1 MTNPF
6 IESPVNRFSNLV
18 DILCCRAQT
27 QSDKTAYIFLK
38 DGETEEARLTYK
50 ELDEQA
56 RFIAAQLQSLGAAGE
71 RALLLYPPGLDY
83 IAAFFGCLYARVMA
97 VPVYP
102 PHPARPERTM
112 PRLRGIVKDARPFVA
127 LTTSP
132 ILKMAES
139 FFFQDSDLGKMRWLA
154 TDQSANESNIVSGW
168 LRDPSVTSDTLA
180 FLQYTSGSTGSPKGV
195 MVSHGNLLHNGHLMM
210 SAFGQTEESVCV
222 NWLPLYHDMGLIGN
236 ALQGLY
242 VGMPCILMSPVAFL
256 QKPFR
261 WLQAITR
268 YKGTFSGGPNFA
280 YDLCV
285 KKVTAEQ
292 RQELDLSSWKDAFNG
307 SEPVRYDTL
316 ERFAAAF
323 DPCGFRR
330 ETFYPCYGLAEAT
343 LMAAGGES
351 GALPVSG
358 CFDKEALAKH
368 QVIPTDKND
377 IPRLMSSGTTRE
389 EQQILIV
396 NPHSQTRCQANE
408 VGEIWI
414 SGGSV
419 AKGYWQNPVETA
431 KNFQAYLADTGEG
444 PFFRTGDLGFLQDGE
459 LFVTSRLKD
468 LIIIRG
474 RNHYPQD
481 IELTAEQSSPRLRPG
496 CSAAFSVEINGTE
509 HLVVAA
515 EIERRF
521 SEQLQKA
528 DPAERR
534 RIPELPEYQLPPSP
548 MNADDVVGSVRKA
561 VSEQHELQVY
571 GVLLLK
577 VGSIPKTS
585 SGKIQR
591 NECKERFLNGK
602 LELVASSI
610 LEGFSSSED
619 ESLLN
624 REKLLDIP
632 PEDRQPAMESYL
644 KNLLAKVLDV
654 DPEWLDPQ
662 QPLGFIGIDSL
673 KAVEVRNRLE
683 AALGMLWPITR
694 LLQGPTI
701 IELAAE
707 AVQKL
712 LASPSASE
720 NRLAALHDQNES
732 PLSHNQ
738 QSLWFMY
745 QLAPESAAY
754 NISFSLR
761 ICSKLDIP
769 ALQRSF
775 ESLVSR
781 HASLRTVYTIRNNKS
796 VQQIQVSPE
805 PFFEAADAAGWHSDE
820 FRAALV
826 KEFHL
831 PFDLEKGPVI
841 RVKLFTRSETE
852 HTLLVTVHHITADFW
867 SMLSMLD
874 ELLMLYDAETSG
886 RPTPLSPL
894 NFSYTD
900 YVRWQKNML
909 SGPEAER
916 QWAYWRQRLSGDL
929 PVLNLPT
936 DHPRPP
942 VQAYD
947 GASHG
952 FRLDPELTRKIKT
965 LARQEGATLYMSLL
979 AAFQV
984 LLYRYTG
991 QEDIIVGSPTSGRV
1005 RSEFEE
1011 VMGYFVNPLVMR
1023 SDLSGSPSFK
1033 EFIGQVRQTVLEAL
1047 DHQDYPFQ
1055 LLVER
1060 LRPQREASRSPVI
1073 QVMFVLQQ
1081 PHRLKESAGFVVR
1094 EDGARMRAAGLELE
1108 SMSLESRVAQFDL
1121 TLMMVEAD
1129 RGMAA
1134 SLEYNTDLFEADT
1147 AARMVGH
1154 FKTLLEGISENPDQA
1169 VSELPMLTAS
1179 ERRQLL
1185 AEFNNTEAEFPRDKT
1200 LPDLFEAQAALTP
1213 NRIALI
1219 FGDTELTYR
1228 ELNEQSNRVAHFLSD
1243 NYALQ
1248 PDERVAVLMD
1258 RSERLIIS
1266 LLGIMK
1272 AGGAYVPIDPAYPED
1287 RIAYM
1292 LEDSGCKI
1300 LLTDGKLAVNARCP
1314 LVHYDD
1320 LLTGNNA
1327 QYAASNIQRST
1338 VPNHLAY
1345 IIYTSGSTGQ
1355 PKGVMVEHRGF
1366 VNMIL
1371 SQIRL
1376 FEIQTQD
1383 RVLQF
1388 ASCAF
1393 DGSMWEIFMAL
1404 LSGAT
1409 LVCANEYEVKE
1420 PERLVQLIETGI
1432 TFAALPPSY
1441 LRILGFERLGRL
1453 KNLITA
1459 GEKAVSDEGRFS
1471 NGRRHYWNLYGPT
1484 EYSVTAACFRTDP
1497 GQAYKSG
1504 IPIGKPIF
1512 NTEILI
1518 LDPRGT
1524 KLRPVGIPGEICIA
1538 GAGLARGYLNKPELT
1553 AEKFISH
1560 PFKKGERLYRTG
1572 DLGRWLPDGNIEF
1585 LGRNDD
1591 QVKVRGYRIELGEI
1605 ENCLLSHNAVKEAAV
1620 IAKAFRGGDKELAA
1634 YIVADRRPQ
1643 VTGRRPQ
1650 DRAGNSQQPA
1660 AELNV
1665 TLLREHLGKT
1675 LPDYMIPS
1683 YFVQLEKL
1691 PLNPNGKVDR
1701 KSLPDPAEAEMNQG
1715 TLYIAPRNK
1724 TEADIAEVWSA
1735 VLGRTGIGIND
1746 NYFALGGDSI
1756 KAIQVASRLLQK
1768 GWKLDLR
1775 NLFRYPTI
1783 AKVCPHLT
1791 AVGQTREQEKV
1802 SGEVPLTA
1810 VQNWFFEEVQTDPH
1824 HFNQAMLLK
1833 ACPRFEENPLGTALT
1848 AIWENHD
1855 ALRLQYITEKNG
1867 IVQRYADP
1875 APAIAFEILD
1885 LRTGENGQRAMGE
1898 HADRLQASMNL
1909 TEGPLMKCALYR
1921 MKDADRLLITIHHLL
1936 TDGVSWRILLEDLT
1950 AAYQQAIEGKSIQL
1964 PPKTASFRTWADKIY
1979 EYARSTDF
1987 SKETAYWRGITANQI
2002 PLLPSDMKPGEN
2014 LMRHAGTVSANL
2026 SEAETGIL
2034 LTAAHHAYNTRPEDL
2049 LLTGLLMAFKNWTG
2063 QDRIFV
2069 LLEGHGREPLINAD
2083 VNRTVGWFTS
2093 MYPVLLTLPPH
2104 TDDPGREIKQ
2114 VKETL
2119 RKVPNRGIGYGI
2131 LRYIVRDEGLSGG
2144 TRPDICFNYLGQFDE
2159 VAETNWFSL
2168 ESMSPGQTVS
2178 PSHKRVH
2185 ALDINAMVLNKQLN
2199 LFLTYDGTRFQESAM
2214 QKLLENYF
2222 AQLRNLLKHCQSRT
2236 EQEKTPGDFSYSN
2249 LSIEEFGSILN
2260 ELK

>member
-1 MTNPF
+1 MTNSFP
-6 IESPVNRFSNLV
+6 EVPVKKFSNLA
-18 DILCCRAQT
+18 DILCSRAQA
-27 QSDKTAYIFLK
+27 QPDKTAYIFLK

-50 ELDEQA
+50 ELDEQT
-56 RFIAAQLQSLGAAGE
+56 RFVAAQLQSLGAAGE

-127 LTTSP
+127 LTASP

-139 FFFQDSDLGKMRWLA
+139 FFSQDSDLGKMHWLA
-154 TDQSANESNIVSGW
+154 TDRSANENQESEISSIASGW
-168 LRDPSVTSDTLA
+168 LRDPSVNSDTLA

-195 MVSHGNLLHNGHLMM
+195 MVSHGNLLHNGRLMM

-242 VGMPCILMSPVAFL
+242 VGMPCILMSPAAFL

-268 YKGTFSGGPNFA
+268 YKGTFSGAPNFA

-285 KKVTAEQ
+285 KKIAPEQ
-292 RQELDLSSWKDAFNG
+292 RQSLDLSSWKNAFNG
-307 SEPVRYDTL
+307 SEPVQHDTL
-316 ERFAAAF
+316 ERFAAGF
-323 DPCGFRR
+323 ESCGFRR

-351 GALPVSG
+351 DALPVSG
-358 CFDKEALAKH
+358 CFDKEALEEH
-368 QVIPTDKND
+368 QVIPADKND

-389 EQQILIV
+389 EQQIVIV
-396 NPHSQTRCQANE
+396 NPHSRTRCQANE

-419 AKGYWQNPVETA
+419 AKGYWEKPEETE
-431 KNFQAYLADTGEG
+431 KTFRAYLADTGEG
-444 PFFRTGDLGFLQDGE
+444 PFLRTGDLGFLQDRE
-459 LFVTSRLKD
+459 LFVTGRLKD

-481 IELTAEQSSPRLRPG
+481 IEVTAEQSSPRLRPG
-496 CSAAFSVEINGTE
+496 CSAAFSVDINGTE

-515 EIERRF
+515 EVERRF
-521 SEQLQKA
+521 DTRRQKQGL
-528 DPAERR
+528 PPNKEERERR
-534 RIPELPEYQLPPSP
+534 SGNDRRQIKELPEYPYPRSP
-548 MNADDVVGSVRKA
+548 LDADDAVGAVRKA

-591 NECKERFLNGK
+591 NECKQRFLNGT

-610 LEGFSSSED
+610 LEGFSGSED

-632 PEDRQPAMESYL
+632 PEDRQPLMEAYL

-683 AALGMLWPITR
+683 ATLGMLWPITR

-720 NRLAALHDQNES
+720 SRLAALHGQNES

-754 NISFSLR
+754 NISFALR
-761 ICSKLDIP
+761 ICSELDIP
-769 ALQRSF
+769 ALKRSF

-781 HASLRTVYTIRNNKS
+781 QASFRTIYTIRDNQT
-796 VQQIQVSPE
+796 VQQIQDSPG
-805 PFFEAADAAGWHSDE
+805 PFFEAADASGWHHDE

-852 HTLLVTVHHITADFW
+852 HTLLVTVHHIAADFW
-867 SMLSMLD
+867 SMLSLLD
-874 ELLMLYDAETSG
+874 ELLMLYDAEISG
-886 RPTPLSPL
+886 RPNPLAPL

-900 YVRWQKNML
+900 YVRWQRNML

-916 QWAYWRQRLSGDL
+916 HWAYWRQKLSGDL

-942 VQAYD
+942 VQTYN
-947 GASHG
+947 GASCG

-965 LARQEGATLYMSLL
+965 LAQKEGATLYMTLL

-991 QEDIIVGSPTSGRV
+991 QDDIIVGSPTSGRV
-1005 RSEFEE
+1005 RTEFEE
-1011 VMGYFVNPLVMR
+1011 VMGYFVNPLAMR
-1023 SDLSGSPSFK
+1023 ADLSGSPSFR
-1033 EFIGQVRQTVLEAL
+1033 EFIKQVRQTVLEAL

-1094 EDGARMRAAGLELE
+1094 EDGARMRAAGLDLE

-1134 SLEYNTDLFEADT
+1134 SLEYNTDLFESDT
-1147 AARMVGH
+1147 ARRVVGH
-1154 FKTLLEGISENPDQA
+1154 FRTLLEGIAENPDQP
-1169 VSELPMLTAS
+1169 VSDLPMLTAS

-1185 AEFNNTEAEFPRDKT
+1185 ADFNDTEADFPRDRT
-1200 LPDLFEAQAALTP
+1200 IADLFEKQAEKTP
-1213 NRIALI
+1213 DNIAVV
-1219 FGDTELTYR
+1219 FECTQVTYR
-1228 ELNEQSNRVAHFLSD
+1228 ELNQKANRIAHFLKD
-1243 NYALQ
+1243 TYQ
-1248 PDERVAVLMD
+1248 IEPDAPAGVIMECSELMIAG
-1258 RSERLIIS
+1258 II
-1266 LLGIMK
+1266 GILK
-1272 AGGAYVPIDPAYPED
+1272 AGGAYIPIDPQYPEE
-1287 RIAYM
+1287 RIRYI
-1292 LEDSGCKI
+1292 LRDS
-1300 LLTDGKLAVNARCP
+1300 RCRVAITENKELSSGLSDCGVP
-1314 LVHYDD
+1314 LV
-1320 LLTGNNA
+1320 
-1327 QYAASNIQRST
+1327 NIRS
-1338 VPNHLAY
+1338 VQHSSDENPPHSACSHDLAY
-1345 IIYTSGSTGQ
+1345 IIYTSGSTGL
-1355 PKGVMVEHRGF
+1355 PKGV
-1366 VNMIL
+1366 
-1371 SQIRL
+1371 QIEQR
-1376 FEIQTQD
+1376 
-1383 RVLQF
+1383 
-1388 ASCAF
+1388 
-1393 DGSMWEIFMAL
+1393 AL
-1404 LSGAT
+1404 LNLISWHTDVFHVQESSRATMYASVGFDASVWEMWPYLLNGAC
-1409 LVCANEYEVKE
+1409 LFPLK
-1420 PERLVQLIETGI
+1420 
-1432 TFAALPPSY
+1432 AALKLDMDGLFNFFRDHNITHAFVPSPVCET
-1441 LRILGFERLGRL
+1441 LSALPQEGLEKLTLLTGGDVL
-1453 KNLITA
+1453 KNIRPC
-1459 GEKAVSDEGRFS
+1459 KMKII
-1471 NGRRHYWNLYGPT
+1471 NNYGPT
-1484 EYSVTAACFRTDP
+1484 EYTVVATSTAEP
-1497 GQAYKSG
+1497 VLSPP
-1504 IPIGKPIF
+1504 IPIGRPIC
-1512 NTEILI
+1512 NTQIFI
-1518 LDPRGT
+1518 LDQFLQMVPLG
-1524 KLRPVGIPGEICIA
+1524 VPGEICIS

-1553 AEKFISH
+1553 AEKFVSH
-1560 PFKKGERLYRTG
+1560 PFREGECLYRTG

-1585 LGRNDD
+1585 LGRSDD

-1605 ENCLLSHNAVKEAAV
+1605 ENCLLSHHAVKDAAV
-1620 IAKAFRGGDKELAA
+1620 IAKAFRGDYKELAA
-1634 YIVADRRPQ
+1634 YIVTDRKTQHPTPNTQ
-1643 VTGRRPQ
+1643 
-1650 DRAGNSQQPA
+1650 
-1660 AELNV
+1660 
-1665 TLLREHLGKT
+1665 LLREHLGKT

-1683 YFVQLEKL
+1683 YFVLLENL
-1691 PLNPNGKVDR
+1691 PLNPNGKIDR
-1701 KSLPDPAEAEMNQG
+1701 NALPDPAFADMFQG
-1715 TLYIAPRNK
+1715 DLYVAPRNK
-1724 TEADIAEVWSA
+1724 TEADVAEVWSA
-1735 VLGRTGIGIND
+1735 VLGRSGIGIDD

-1756 KAIQVASRLLQK
+1756 KAIQVGSRLLQM

-1775 NLFRYPTI
+1775 DLFRYPTI
-1783 AKVCPHLT
+1783 ARVCPRLT
-1791 AVGQTREQEKV
+1791 AAEQHREQETV
-1802 SGEVPLTA
+1802 SGEVPLSA
-1810 VQNWFFEEVQTDPH
+1810 VQSWFFEEVQTDPH
-1824 HFNQAMLLK
+1824 HFNQAVLLR
-1833 ACPRFEENPLGTALT
+1833 ACPRFEENPLRAALS
-1848 AIWENHD
+1848 AVWENHD
-1855 ALRLQYITEKNG
+1855 ALRLLYIPNKNG
-1867 IVQRYADP
+1867 FVQQYADP
-1875 APAIAFEILD
+1875 APAPAFEFLD
-1885 LRTGENGQRAMGE
+1885 LSTGENGPEAME
-1898 HADRLQASMNL
+1898 AHADRLQASMNL
-1909 TEGPLMKCALYR
+1909 SEGPLMKCAMYR
-1921 MKDADRLLITIHHLL
+1921 LKDADRLLIAIHHLV

-1950 AAYQQAIEGKSIQL
+1950 AAYQHAAEGKPIQV
-1964 PPKTASFRTWADKIY
+1964 PPKTASFGTWADMIY
-1979 EYARSTDF
+1979 KYARQTDL
-1987 SKETAYWRGITANQI
+1987 SKESAYWRDITACQ
-2002 PLLPSDMKPGEN
+2002 LPSLPWDMTPGDN

-2026 SEAETGIL
+2026 SVEETGIL
-2034 LTAAHHAYNTRPEDL
+2034 LTAAHHAYNTRAEDL
-2049 LLTGLLMAFKNWTG
+2049 LLTGLLLAFKNWTG
-2063 QDRIFV
+2063 QDRLLV

-2083 VNRTVGWFTS
+2083 VSRTVGWFTS
-2093 MYPVLLTLPPH
+2093 MYPVLLSLPPLS
-2104 TDDPGREIKQ
+2104 DDPGRVIKQ

-2119 RKVPNRGIGYGI
+2119 RKVPNRGLGYGI
-2131 LRYIVRDEGLSGG
+2131 LRYIVRDESLSRGS
-2144 TRPDICFNYLGQFDE
+2144 RPDICFNYLGQFDE

-2199 LFLTYDGTRFQESAM
+2199 LFLTYDGTRFQVSAM
-2214 QKLLENYF
+2214 QKLLEFYS
-2222 AQLRNLLKHCQSRT
+2222 AELRNLLKHCQKQT

-2249 LSIEEFGSILN
+2249 LSIEAFGSILN